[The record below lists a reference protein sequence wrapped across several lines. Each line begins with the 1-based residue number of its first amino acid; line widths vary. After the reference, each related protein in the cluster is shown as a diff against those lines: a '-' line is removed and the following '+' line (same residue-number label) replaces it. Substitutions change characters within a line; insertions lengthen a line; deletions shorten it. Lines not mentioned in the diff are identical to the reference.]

1 LRGLFQVRE
10 KPFVLG
16 GLWFIAGYVWAALR
30 RSERTVSSELMRFHR
45 AEQMA
50 RLRALFTRRSKVA

>member
-1 LRGLFQVRE
+1 LFQVRE

-16 GLWFIAGYVWAALR
+16 GIWFVAGYVWAALHR
-30 RSERTVSSELMRFHR
+30 RERTVSPELMKFHR

-50 RLRALFTRRSKVA
+50 RLRDIFKRAR